1 MFDTIDEQAYQL
13 AHNQCKKGSAHESI
27 SFLLASSYKPETSQS
42 PHNLFT
48 LCILMPDRFL
58 NGLIILTIIIVIGTL
73 VYRSQPSDKQEEVPG
88 QVETIKEEVT
98 PSTQVKAKIQACR
111 REQGSK
117 KTLATGY
124 IENIGNADLRYVTLE
139 IQWQTRLGT
148 VIEANEI
155 YVLRDESLAPGKR
168 KEFVSATDNRIAERC
183 NVRKVDWW

>member
-1 MFDTIDEQAYQL
+1 M
-13 AHNQCKKGSAHESI
+13 S
-27 SFLLASSYKPETSQS
+27 
-42 PHNLFT
+42 
-48 LCILMPDRFL
+48 DRFL
-58 NGLIILTIIIVIGTL
+58 TGLITMAVFIVIGTL
-73 VYRSQPSDKQEEVPG
+73 VYRSQPSDKQEEFTH
-88 QVETIKEEVT
+88 QVKTIKEET
-98 PSTQVKAKIQACR
+98 ALSTQVKAKIQACR

-139 IQWQTRLGT
+139 IQWLTRLGT

-168 KEFVSATDNRIAERC
+168 KEFVSATDNRIAVRC